1 MRYLLHFTFFLLFCA
16 SLTAQR
22 GSHLGEGRSYLQKK
36 GQTTGK
42 TILPDTLVPGIF
54 FDSCSDTL
62 FTIQSDDG
70 GYVAGTNDL
79 LDKEKAQYILLE
91 DFGPL
96 QILGI
101 VGYFAEVDEAVRGRV
116 LRAKL
121 YAVDL
126 ESGGPGELLATS
138 EALSVADVQVSDT
151 GFPPTVFTFP
161 SPIASSETELFMSI
175 DFTDIYEVPT
185 GNIGL
190 LSTQDGCGDGF
201 DAWEKWSDDTWH
213 ALNEEAGW
221 NLNLAFFIGLIVE
234 EATTATTTV
243 LAGLEAWQVYPNPA
257 AELAH
262 FTFSLTE
269 ALPNAHFTVLN
280 GQGQSVYEQ
289 NVTRLA
295 AGAHQWSVPVEQ
307 LPAGLYFYQ
316 LRSPAG
322 LLSGRLL
329 VGRP

>member
-1 MRYLLHFTFFLLFCA
+1 MRHLLYFTFFLLFCA

-22 GSHLGEGRSYLQKK
+22 GSHLGTGRPYLLKK
-36 GQTTGK
+36 GQAITK
-42 TILPDTLVPGIF
+42 SVVPDTLVPGIF

-62 FTIQSDDG
+62 FVVESDDG

-79 LDKEKAQYILLE
+79 LDREKAQYILLE

-101 VGYFAEVDEAVRGRV
+101 VGYFGEVDEAVRGQV

-126 ESGGPGELLATS
+126 ESGGPGELLGTS

-151 GFPPTVFTFP
+151 DFPPTVFTFP
-161 SPIASSETELFMSI
+161 LPIASSETELFMAI
-175 DFTDIYEVPT
+175 DFTDIYEVPA

-201 DAWEKWSDDTWH
+201 DAWEKWIDDSWH
-213 ALNEEAGW
+213 ALNEEGGW
-221 NLNLAFFIGLIVE
+221 NLNLAFFMGLIVE
-234 EATTATTTV
+234 EATTATDNV
-243 LAGLEAWQVYPNPA
+243 LAGLESWQVFPNPA
-257 AELAH
+257 KELAR

-269 ALPNAHFTVLN
+269 ALPNAQFTMLN
-280 GQGQSVYEQ
+280 GQGQRVYEQ
-289 NVTRLA
+289 NITRLA
-295 AGAHQWSVPVEQ
+295 AGAHQWSVPVGH
-307 LPAGLYFYQ
+307 LPAGVYFYQ
-316 LRSPAG
+316 LRSTEG
-322 LLSGRLL
+322 LRSGRLL
-329 VGRP
+329 VGR